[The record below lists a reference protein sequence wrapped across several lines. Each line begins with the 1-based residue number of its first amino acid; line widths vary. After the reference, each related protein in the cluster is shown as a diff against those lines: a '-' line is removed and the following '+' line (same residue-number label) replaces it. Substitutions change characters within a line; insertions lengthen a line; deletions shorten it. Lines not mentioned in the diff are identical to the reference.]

1 MRIYSFGRVAAV
13 VVAGLLGGTASA
25 QVIDGQLDA
34 GFYGSP
40 VAIQNNST
48 QFGNSTAGQVS
59 SANGSELNN
68 AYGRISGGSLF
79 LFIGGNLETN
89 FNKLE
94 LFFHTG
100 AAGQNVLRNDNPNV
114 DFNGLNR
121 MAGLTFD
128 SPFSATRWMSL
139 TGGDIGGGN
148 FAIFG
153 NFSELLPT
161 GGGTGGY
168 LGQTTYGTGSGTLTG
183 GSNPFGI
190 RGTINNS
197 NTAGVSGGVGLDSGA
212 GVTTGIEVEIPLAA
226 LGNPS
231 GDIWV
236 SAFINGG
243 GHDFVSNQVLGGLGG
258 LANLGEPANV
268 NFANIAGDQ
277 YFIVAVPE
285 PTSLVLAGLAPLG
298 WAARRLR
305 RKA

>member
-1 MRIYSFGRVAAV
+1 MRIFSFGRVAAM

-48 QFGNSTAGQVS
+48 QFGNSTAGQVGT
-59 SANGSELNN
+59 ANGSELNN

-79 LFIGGNLETN
+79 LFIGANLESN
-89 FNKLE
+89 FNKIE

-100 AAGQNVLRNDNPNV
+100 AAGQNTLRNDNPNV

-128 SPFSATRWMSL
+128 SPFSATRWFAMS
-139 TGGDIGGGN
+139 GGGTDL
-148 FAIFG
+148 FA
-153 NFSELLPT
+153 NYSEVLPG

-168 LGQTTYGTGSGTLTG
+168 LGQTTYGTGGGTLTG

-190 RGTINNS
+190 RTTINNS
-197 NTAGVSGGVGLDSGA
+197 NVAGVSGGIGLDSGA

-226 LGNPS
+226 LGNPT

-258 LANLGEPANV
+258 LANLGEPSLV